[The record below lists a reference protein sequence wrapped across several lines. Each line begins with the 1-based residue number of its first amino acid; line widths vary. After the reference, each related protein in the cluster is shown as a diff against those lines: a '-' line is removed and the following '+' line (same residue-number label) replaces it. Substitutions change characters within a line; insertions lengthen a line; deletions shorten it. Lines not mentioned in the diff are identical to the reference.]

1 MQMSPTGNGRRESY
15 ASPPLPR
22 MTNTYIL
29 PGKDNLES
37 MIASMDEGL
46 YAVDFSG
53 GQVDI
58 TAGTFVFSASEAYW
72 VKNGK
77 IAYPVKGATIIG
89 NGPAVMQRIS
99 AVGSDFALDSGIG
112 TCGKDGQSVPVGV
125 GQPALKVDLM
135 TIGGSGAA

>member
-1 MQMSPTGNGRRESY
+1 MK
-15 ASPPLPR
+15 A
-22 MTNTYIL
+22 
-29 PGKDNLES
+29 
-37 MIASMDEGL
+37 L

-112 TCGKDGQSVPVGV
+112 NMWQRWSICTCRGRSTGFKGRFD
-125 GQPALKVDLM
+125 DDWWFWRRI
-135 TIGGSGAA
+135 T